1 MSCGVEK
8 MQIGFIFCDKR
19 LNNEKMLEN
28 INDIIH
34 SGEISNIYNEKDT
47 GEINNQCRHECIKLN
62 LKVT

>member
-47 GEINNQCRHECIKLN
+47 GEINN
-62 LKVT
+62 